1 MNREDVRKTFH
12 IPSDVQGWEQCSSTL
27 QYHEQREASMWI
39 YEILRNQYR
48 LMFYS
53 GDIDGCIPTFGSK
66 RWIQSLNWPVVD
78 AWRPWFTN
86 GQVSGYVEK
95 YDGLEFVTIKGVGHM
110 APQWARQPMTN
121 LISAWIH
128 NEPF

>member
-1 MNREDVRKTFH
+1 
-12 IPSDVQGWEQCSSTL
+12 
-27 QYHEQREASMWI
+27 
-39 YEILRNQYR
+39 
-48 LMFYS
+48 MFYS
-53 GDIDGCIPTFGSK
+53 GDTDGCIPTFGSK